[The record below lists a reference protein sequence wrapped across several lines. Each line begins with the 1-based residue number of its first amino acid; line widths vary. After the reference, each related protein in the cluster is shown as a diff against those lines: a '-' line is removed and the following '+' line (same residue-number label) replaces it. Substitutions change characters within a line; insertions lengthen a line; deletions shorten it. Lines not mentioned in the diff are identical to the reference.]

1 MSSSSLYIKFETWRW
16 PHLDWGT
23 VLSTKRKMAFSE
35 GSWMR
40 FLMIHMNWATVM
52 SEGTRYFLLSMS
64 TIWDPQ
70 TFSTITWNAQVNRSV
85 PVFGAAHAQLECPTF
100 EKRTAYM
107 FLEYAGQERKSHSV
121 AQTWLMHYGNEGQ
134 LSLWWPV
141 LESGGFLVQV
151 PMQAILGRCSG
162 SGGRCLDTFR
172 TLLWYLW
179 ASTRTSK
186 CPNTSCTHVQLSPE
200 RNNVVK
206 KSHLCDRKREN
217 PCDVYTGGLTFVK
230 NFQNG

>member
-1 MSSSSLYIKFETWRW
+1 MSSSSLYIKFETWRC

-85 PVFGAAHAQLECPTF
+85 PVFGAAHAQSECPTF
-100 EKRTAYM
+100 EERTPYM
-107 FLEYAGQERKSHSV
+107 FIECAGQERKSHSIG
-121 AQTWLMHYGNEGQ
+121 QTWSFNAFCSVCGGLCWKAEGYRFKSRCGQ
-134 LSLWWPV
+134 NLGGV
-141 LESGGFLVQV
+141 LVVGGGARTPSEHCCGTSEQGPEPPNAPL
-151 PMQAILGRCSG
+151 PHLGVYP
-162 SGGRCLDTFR
+162 DF
-172 TLLWYLW
+172 
-179 ASTRTSK
+179 
-186 CPNTSCTHVQLSPE
+186 THVQLAPE
-200 RNNVVK
+200 GNNADNE
-206 KSHLCDRKREN
+206 SHLCNRK
-217 PCDVYTGGLTFVK
+217 
-230 NFQNG
+230 

>member
-85 PVFGAAHAQLECPTF
+85 PVFGAARAQLECPTF
-100 EKRTAYM
+100 EERTPYM
-107 FLEYAGQERKSHSV
+107 FLEYAKKPQRRPDMIDALWKWGTARSV
-121 AQTWLMHYGNEGQ
+121 VACAGKRRVPSSSPNAGKTWEVF
-134 LSLWWPV
+134 W
-141 LESGGFLVQV
+141 
-151 PMQAILGRCSG
+151 
-162 SGGRCLDTFR
+162 
-172 TLLWYLW
+172 
-179 ASTRTSK
+179 
-186 CPNTSCTHVQLSPE
+186 
-200 RNNVVK
+200 
-206 KSHLCDRKREN
+206 
-217 PCDVYTGGLTFVK
+217 
-230 NFQNG
+230 